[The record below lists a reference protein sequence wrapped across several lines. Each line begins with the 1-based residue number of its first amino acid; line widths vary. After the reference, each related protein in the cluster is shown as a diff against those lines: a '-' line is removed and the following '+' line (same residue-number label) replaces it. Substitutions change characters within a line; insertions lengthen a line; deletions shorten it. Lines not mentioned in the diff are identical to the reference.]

1 VSSIPLENGPELF
14 MSRIVY
20 IQYTNPALYPPLE
33 HSSRILADAGWDVLF
48 LGTGA
53 EGLRFPHHERITVK
67 EIPFRSAGWRQK
79 LHYARFALWILFWAI
94 RWRPAWVYASDPL
107 SCPVALVLSYLPGI
121 RVAYHEHDSP
131 HSGHTW
137 FMRFVFWTRRSLST
151 RATLCIVPNEQRAK
165 RFAEEIGNGVRVDC
179 VWNCPTRD
187 EVSEARPPL
196 NGALRVLYHGSIVPA
211 RLPTTVLT
219 ALSMLPDGVCL
230 RVVGYETIGHKG
242 YVRQLQELAAQLGIA
257 GRVEFLSAVPRGELL
272 TLCRQCDVGL
282 SLMPRQSLDHN
293 ERTMTGAS
301 NKPFDYLACGLA
313 LLVPDLSDWRA
324 LFVDNGYALA
334 VDPADPASMATAV
347 RWLLE
352 HPPELRAMGERGRQR
367 ILREWNYEQQFAPVL
382 QRLTKQPFSARC
394 S

>member
-1 VSSIPLENGPELF
+1 

-33 HSSRILADAGWDVLF
+33 HSSRLLADAGWDVLF

-53 EGLRFPHHERITVK
+53 EGLRFPRHERIAVK
-67 EIPFRSAGWRQK
+67 EIPSRSAGWRQK
-79 LHYARFALWILFWAI
+79 LHYAWFALWILFWTI
-94 RWRPAWVYASDPL
+94 RWRPAWVYASDSL
-107 SCPVALVLSYLPGI
+107 SCPVALVLSYLPGK
-121 RVAYHEHDSP
+121 RVVYHEHDSP
-131 HSGHTW
+131 DPGHSR
-137 FMRFVFWTRRSLST
+137 FMRFVLWTRRSLSI
-151 RATLCIVPNEQRAK
+151 RAALCILPNEQRAK
-165 RFAEEIGNGVRVDC
+165 RFAEEIGNGVHVDC
-179 VWNCPTRD
+179 VWNCPTRK

-219 ALSMLPDGVCL
+219 ALAMLPEHVHL

-242 YVRQLQELAAQLGIA
+242 YVRQLQELAAQLGITD
-257 GRVEFLSAVPRGELL
+257 RVEFLGPVPRGELL

-293 ERTMTGAS
+293 EQTMTGAS

-324 LFVDNGYALA
+324 LFVDGGYALP

-352 HPPELRAMGERGRQR
+352 RPTELRAMGERGRQR
-367 ILREWNYEQQFAPVL
+367 ILREWNYEQQFAPIL
-382 QRLTKQPFSARC
+382 QRLTKQPFPARC